1 MRRGIGKCASVLL
14 DDAVELLGIE
24 SLLDRMPNRLSGG
37 EKQRVA
43 IARALATSPRILL
56 MGEPLAALDL
66 KRKNEISP

>member
-1 MRRGIGKCASVLL
+1 MRRGIGKYASVLL

-56 MGEPLAALDL
+56 MDEPLAALDL
-66 KRKNEISP
+66 KRKNVISP